1 MNQLLNI
8 ILNVFKDINTHNK
21 DQISKDLDTNTEVA
35 IKVNGMLTDKLN
47 DSVPRLRG
55 VSYNQVVRQS
65 QAHQR
70 LENHLQSS
78 INNID
83 WDEPKAEITEVELI
97 EQKVANRNAI
107 NRKIGD
113 ILTQCGHESDQKTN
127 LMRNASAWLLGRNK
141 SLTKQYVECVKNDL
155 ELEKELNKKKES
167 SSLLDD
173 FADPSLEQPS
183 HMDPED

>member
-1 MNQLLNI
+1 MNKLLSL
-8 ILNVFKDINTHNK
+8 ILNVFKDINTHKK
-21 DQISKDLDTNTEVA
+21 DQISKDLDVNTEVA

-47 DSVPRLRG
+47 QSVPLLNRI
-55 VSYNQVVRQS
+55 SYNQVVAQS
-65 QAHQR
+65 QGHQR
-70 LENHLQSS
+70 IEDHLQSS

-83 WDEPKAEITEVELI
+83 WDDPESEITEVELI
-97 EQKVANRNAI
+97 EQKVANRNTI
-107 NRKIGD
+107 NRKIGN
-113 ILTQCGHESDQKTN
+113 ILTERGFEADQKTG
-127 LMRNASAWLLGRNK
+127 LMKNASAWLLGRNK

-155 ELEKELNKKKES
+155 ELEKELNKRTES